1 MTLLHPHAGRRKRSY
16 KQAVSELDEEQQLE
30 DEELQPPRSK
40 TPSPPCPASKVSVR
54 LPSLC
59 PLPRPRALTLVPLQV
74 VRPLRTFLHTVQR
87 NQTLM
92 TPTSTPHSSVKSF
105 MKRNTPLR
113 VDPKVRAAWLKAAA
127 CPQAAGSSGGLGQ
140 GGVTWHWSRTSLS
153 FCGPGLPRH
162 LGTVLTPW
170 ALHCSLEARPGLGS
184 GTGKWQNWPGWPPPW
199 PSIPRHRPHSLPA
212 A

>member
-1 MTLLHPHAGRRKRSY
+1 MTLLRPHAGRRKRSY
-16 KQAVSELDEEQQLE
+16 KQAVNELDEEQQLE

-54 LPSLC
+54 LPSLR

-140 GGVTWHWSRTSLS
+140 GGCDLALVKNQLEPLW
-153 FCGPGLPRH
+153 
-162 LGTVLTPW
+162 PW
-170 ALHCSLEARPGLGS
+170 ATSTSGDCPDSLGS
-184 GTGKWQNWPGWPPPW
+184 ALQ
-199 PSIPRHRPHSLPA
+199 PRGSA
-212 A
+212 GSG